1 MIGLIFIAV
10 WQEVFDNGD
19 DVKNDTVVEVWKG
32 GKDGWMNT
40 VRAVSSTIDIVSCA
54 SLSINASLCPYI
66 KYTVSIYL
74 CIYIAEILGHEK
86 RC

>member
-40 VRAVSSTIDIVSCA
+40 VRAVRTLQILLIVRV
-54 SLSINASLCPYI
+54 YQ
-66 KYTVSIYL
+66 
-74 CIYIAEILGHEK
+74 
-86 RC
+86 